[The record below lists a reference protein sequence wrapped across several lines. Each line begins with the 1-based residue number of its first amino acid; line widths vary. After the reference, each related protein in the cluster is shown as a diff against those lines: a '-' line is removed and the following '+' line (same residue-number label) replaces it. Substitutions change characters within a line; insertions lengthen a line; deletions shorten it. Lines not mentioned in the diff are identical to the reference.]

1 VLASVEMA
9 GSGAQDA
16 PLTMRASLAFRCWK
30 KGDCSTL
37 DAMLVVELVSGG
49 VAGDWRWSS

>member
-1 VLASVEMA
+1 VEMA
-9 GSGAQDA
+9 GSGAEDA
-16 PLTMRASLAFRCWK
+16 PLTMRASLALRCWK

-37 DAMLVVELVSGG
+37 DAMLVVDLVSGG